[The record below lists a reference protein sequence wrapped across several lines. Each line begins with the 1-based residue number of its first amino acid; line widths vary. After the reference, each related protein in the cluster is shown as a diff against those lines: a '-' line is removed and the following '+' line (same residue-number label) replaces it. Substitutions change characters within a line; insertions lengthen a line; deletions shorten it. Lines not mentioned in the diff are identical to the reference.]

1 MKTIEGYR
9 HEVASHCES
18 GSIRNLL
25 RFAGLTTSEPMVFGL
40 GSGALFYYLFFV
52 KGIGR
57 WPLIGIRNT
66 PGAIAKNVRKLC
78 GVDLEMRQY
87 PSAREG
93 MAAADRLLD
102 SGTPV
107 AAVVDMFYMKYLPS
121 FLRHHA
127 PLHFIVLLG
136 QDERSYAV
144 SDPYFEQVAT
154 LDRVDFEAAWE
165 THAPLAKDNLL
176 VHVRSVP
183 PSVDWRR
190 AALRAIRR
198 TCNAMV
204 LPPLVRRLFFFVGVE
219 GMRKFAREMLR
230 WPDRFQ
236 GRALR
241 EGIMFNALGFEDQG
255 TGGAAF
261 RLMYGEFLREVA
273 ELFQSAELHE
283 LSRRIITHGREWRAA
298 SRKLIVLARQIPLP
312 EEEYT
317 DWYATH
323 GAAFRA
329 GLAELSRTWLAFAD
343 TEQAFYRDLRRAAA
357 RLESNP

>member
-1 MKTIEGYR
+1 M
-9 HEVASHCES
+9 
-18 GSIRNLL
+18 L

-52 KGIGR
+52 KGINR
-57 WPLIGIRNT
+57 WPLMGIRNK
-66 PGAIAKNVRKLC
+66 PGAIARNVRKMC
-78 GVDLEMRQY
+78 GVDLEMKQY

-93 MAAADRLLD
+93 MAAADRLID

-127 PLHFIVLLG
+127 PLHFIVLVG
-136 QDERSYAV
+136 QDERSYTV
-144 SDPYFEQVAT
+144 SDPYFERIAT

-183 PSVDWRR
+183 SSVDWKKATR
-190 AALRAIRR
+190 RAIRR
-198 TCNAMV
+198 TCNDMV

-230 WPDRFQ
+230 WPDRYQ
-236 GRALR
+236 GLALR
-241 EGIMFNALGFEDQG
+241 EGMMFYALGFEDQG

-261 RLMYGEFLREVA
+261 RLMYGAFLKEVA

-283 LSRRIITHGREWRAA
+283 LSRRIIVHGREWRAA
-298 SRKLIVLARQIPLP
+298 SRKLIVLARQIPIP
-312 EEEYT
+312 EEEYAY
-317 DWYATH
+317 WYAAS
-323 GAAFRA
+323 GAAFRE
-329 GLAELSRTWLAFAD
+329 GLGELSRIWLAFAD
-343 TEQAFYRDLRRAAA
+343 TEQKLFQDLRRAAA
-357 RLESNP
+357 RLESAT